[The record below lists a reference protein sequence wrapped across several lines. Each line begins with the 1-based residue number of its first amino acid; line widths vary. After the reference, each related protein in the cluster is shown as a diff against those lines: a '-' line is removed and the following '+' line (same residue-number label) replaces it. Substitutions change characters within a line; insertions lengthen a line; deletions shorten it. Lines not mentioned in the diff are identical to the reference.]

1 MGSRSDVD
9 KKRKAKT
16 KHKKHSKEKH
26 SHKAKR
32 KRKHSSSAGSG
43 SEGTRLA
50 ASFRHVCIGNVVCIG
65 TVSLYQNGLEACAK
79 QAHFGHDLAPNSTFV
94 EAEVIS

>member
-1 MGSRSDVD
+1 M
-9 KKRKAKT
+9 RKAKT

-43 SEGTRLA
+43 SEGTLLA
-50 ASFRHVCIGNVVCIG
+50 TSFRPVCIG
-65 TVSLYQNGLEACAK
+65 TVSMYQNGLEASVK
-79 QAHFGHDLAPNSTFV
+79 QAHFGHNLAPNSTFV
-94 EAEVIS
+94 EAEVVS